1 MALPKCKKCS
11 QEVGKSAVVCTNCG
25 EKRDPVSIITKIALG
40 LLSILIVIFIFGS
53 ISASLHEDEY
63 KTASTQ
69 EEQDYLTDQNKQ
81 DILVL
86 NAKDYV
92 RSRLKDAE
100 SAQFK
105 NVFYSN
111 ASGSP
116 VVCGQV
122 NSKNAYGGYG
132 GYKYF
137 VSESPEL
144 TFFEGEVDDFAKIW
158 NKLCKS

>member
-1 MALPKCKKCS
+1 MNP
-11 QEVGKSAVVCTNCG
+11 VV
-25 EKRDPVSIITKIALG
+25 D
-40 LLSILIVIFIFGS
+40 
-53 ISASLHEDEY
+53 
-63 KTASTQ
+63 
-69 EEQDYLTDQNKQ
+69 
-81 DILVL
+81 
-86 NAKDYV
+86 AKDYV

-111 ASGSP
+111 ASRTH

-137 VSESPEL
+137 VSGSPEL
-144 TFFEGEVDDFAKIW
+144 TFFEGEIDDFAKIW
-158 NKLCKS
+158 NELCK